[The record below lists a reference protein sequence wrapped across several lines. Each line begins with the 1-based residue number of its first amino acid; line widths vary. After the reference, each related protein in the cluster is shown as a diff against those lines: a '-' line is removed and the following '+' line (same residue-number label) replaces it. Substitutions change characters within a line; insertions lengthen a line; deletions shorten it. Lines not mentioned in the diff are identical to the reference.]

1 MNVVV
6 NTNKRGSQV
15 IITISD
21 RRNEVNVRKNEF
33 PVGDEMIEDYIN
45 YRNQQDFE
53 KEQLL
58 EEVRDLLVSKKLEA
72 EESESEFE

>member
-33 PVGDEMIEDYIN
+33 PVGDEMIEDTEIIEIN
-45 YRNQQDFE
+45 RILKRNNYWR
-53 KEQLL
+53 K
-58 EEVRDLLVSKKLEA
+58 
-72 EESESEFE
+72 